1 MGIGQLQVK
10 SKFNEVYGMPIL
22 HYSQLIALALGVD
35 PNELALRS
43 HKIKTDKI
51 IEKIA

>member
-1 MGIGQLQVK
+1 VK
-10 SKFNEVYGMPIL
+10 SKFNEVYDIPIL
-22 HYSQLIALALGVD
+22 HYSELLALALGVD

-51 IEKIA
+51 LEKIA